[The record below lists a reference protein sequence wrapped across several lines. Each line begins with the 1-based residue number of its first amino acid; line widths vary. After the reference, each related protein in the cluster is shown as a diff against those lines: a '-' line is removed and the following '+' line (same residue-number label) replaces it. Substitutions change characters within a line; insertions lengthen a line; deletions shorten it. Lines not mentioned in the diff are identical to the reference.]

1 MMDVPDSLSGTIAI
15 MGEARGHHYIS
26 QCYLKRFTRNGS
38 KKSNLWV
45 CDLKNGHSFSTAPAN
60 VAKERDFN
68 RIEGLPPGELDN
80 RLGVFETAVDKA
92 LDTIEQARI
101 LEGSEAWLHVLN
113 LAALFAVR
121 TPRMRE
127 NVREFH
133 ERVARM
139 MMDLTLAK
147 PERWE
152 STVRQARAAG
162 HIPECNEVTYEQ
174 VKAFHERGEYKISV
188 STAHHIGLEFHVFE
202 PVLRTLVDRQW
213 TLYVAAPESGGFI
226 TTDNPVCL
234 MNTDGAPSTLMRP
247 IGHGLTGTTVLFP
260 ITRHLLAA
268 GAYEGGDGPHIVGR
282 DFVANLNALVL
293 AHADK
298 YVFAADDRFFL
309 SRGPDARARR
319 GGDLPDLIK
328 EQTRKTKGKAR
339 HRR

>member
-1 MMDVPDSLSGTIAI
+1 

-80 RLGVFETAVDKA
+80 RLGMFETEADKA
-92 LDTIEQARI
+92 LDTIEQART
-101 LEGSEAWLHVLN
+101 LDGSDAWLHVLN

-127 NVREFH
+127 HVREFH

-147 PERWE
+147 PERWG
-152 STVRQARAAG
+152 SSVQQARAAG
-162 HIPECNEVTYEQ
+162 HLHADNNVTYEQ
-174 VKAFHERGEYKISV
+174 VKAFHERGEYKVNV

-202 PVLRTLVDRQW
+202 PVLRTLAGRKW
-213 TLYVAAPESGGFI
+213 TLYVAEADSGGFI

-234 MNTDGAPSTLMRP
+234 MNTDGAPPTLMRP

-268 GAYEGGDGPHIVGR
+268 GAYEGGEGVHIVGR
-282 DFVANLNALVL
+282 EFVANLNALVL

-309 SRGPDARARR
+309 WRGSGARACR
-319 GGDLPDLIK
+319 GGDLPGLIQ
-328 EQTRKTKGKAR
+328 EQMRKTKGKAR
-339 HRR
+339 HR

>member
-1 MMDVPDSLSGTIAI
+1 

-38 KKSNLWV
+38 KKSQLWV
-45 CDLKNGHSFSTAPAN
+45 CDLARGHSFSTVPAN

-80 RLGVFETAVDKA
+80 RLGMFETAADKA
-92 LDTIEQARI
+92 LDTIEESCT
-101 LEGSEAWLHVLN
+101 LEDAEAWLHVLN

-127 NVREFH
+127 SVREFH

-152 STVRQARAAG
+152 SSVRQACAAG
-162 HIPECNEVTYEQ
+162 HLPADSNVTYEQ
-174 VKAFHERGEYKISV
+174 VKAFHERGEYRVSV
-188 STAHHIGLEFHVFE
+188 STAHHVGLEFHVFE
-202 PVLRTLVDRQW
+202 PVLRTLAGRKW
-213 TLYVAAPESGGFI
+213 TLYVAEPVSGGFI

-234 MNTDGAPSTLMRP
+234 MNTDGAPATLTQP
-247 IGHGLTGTTVLFP
+247 IGHGLTGTTVIFP
-260 ITRHLLAA
+260 ITRHLLAT
-268 GAYEGGDGPHIVGR
+268 GVFEGDGGVHTVGR
-282 DFVANLNALVL
+282 DFVANFNALVL

-298 YVFAADDRFFL
+298 YVFAADDRFFC
-309 SRGPDARARR
+309 SRGPSAPAFR
-319 GGDLPDLIK
+319 GGDLPNLIK
-328 EQTRKTKGKAR
+328 EQMRKTKGKAR
-339 HRR
+339 HR